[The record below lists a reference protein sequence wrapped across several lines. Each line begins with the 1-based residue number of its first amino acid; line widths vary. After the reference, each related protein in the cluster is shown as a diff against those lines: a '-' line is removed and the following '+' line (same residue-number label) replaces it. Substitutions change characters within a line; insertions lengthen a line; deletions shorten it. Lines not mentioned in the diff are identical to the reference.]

1 VTERLREEGECRAAD
16 YQRGSERREGRSE
29 AEENYGQGRGLRKQE
44 KTKRR
49 KIIQQRMGE
58 KRRRKKA
65 GNKARYFRAIQVTGV
80 TAGETKEKHG
90 INFRRSGMGV
100 KRTKRM
106 GVKGKTKGK

>member
-1 VTERLREEGECRAAD
+1 
-16 YQRGSERREGRSE
+16 
-29 AEENYGQGRGLRKQE
+29 
-44 KTKRR
+44 
-49 KIIQQRMGE
+49 MGE

-65 GNKARYFRAIQVTGV
+65 GNKAVRYFRAIQVTAV

-106 GVKGKTKGK
+106 GVKGKKGRKIKRLCNKNWEIKTGRKRGKENKVGNTCSRTDGR